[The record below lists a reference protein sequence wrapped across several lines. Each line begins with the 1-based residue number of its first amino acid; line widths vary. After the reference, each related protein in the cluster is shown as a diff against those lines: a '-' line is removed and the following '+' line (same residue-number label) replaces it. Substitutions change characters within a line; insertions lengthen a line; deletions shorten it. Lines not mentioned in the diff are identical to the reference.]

1 MAAIAL
7 ITNPGSGGG
16 HGPGAA
22 ALLDLCAREGLDA
35 RLHEAR
41 DGGIEAALRDAIAG
55 HPRMLVASGGDG
67 TVNAVAA
74 VALEHDLP
82 LGIIPAGT
90 LNHFARDLDIPLDPA
105 EAVRVLAAG
114 TERRVD
120 VALANDEVFLNNAS
134 IGLYA
139 TIVVQRERVQRRLGA
154 GKWRA
159 LLHATWTAL
168 RDPEPFEVTVE
179 AGGERVRRR
188 THFVFVGN
196 NDYELQGPE
205 AGTRARLD
213 DGRLSVYVL
222 HPRTVA
228 GLLWLALRILVR
240 GTSGARALDAF
251 AVAECVV
258 HARAPRLRVAR
269 DGEVGELDSPVCFRV
284 RPRALRVVAPAP
296 AEAAS

>member
-90 LNHFARDLDIPLDPA
+90 LNHFARDLGIPRDLDGA
-105 EAVRVLAAG
+105 LDAVLRG
-114 TERRVD
+114 SIRRVD
-120 VALANDEVFLNNAS
+120 LGEVDGRIFLNNAS
-134 IGLYA
+134 LGVYPR
-139 TIVVQRERVQRRLGA
+139 IVRMRERLRARGLAKWLGA
-154 GKWRA
+154 LWATLAVARRA
-159 LLHATWTAL
+159 PFAAVRLTG
-168 RDPEPFEVTVE
+168 DGEPI
-179 AGGERVRRR
+179 VRR
-188 THFVFVGN
+188 TPFVLVGN
-196 NDYELQGPE
+196 NAYRMEGFH
-205 AGTRARLD
+205 AGTRAALD
-213 DGRLSVYVL
+213 GGRLWVYAM
-222 HPRTVA
+222 RA
-228 GLLWLALRILVR
+228 SGRRSLLWLAVR
-240 GTSGARALDAF
+240 VLFGDTRELEALPASTVVIEVNRRRLSVALD
-251 AVAECVV
+251 
-258 HARAPRLRVAR
+258 
-269 DGEVGELDSPVCFRV
+269 GELAELAPPLECRI
-284 RPRALRVVAPAP
+284 RPGALGVLVPRG
-296 AEAAS
+296 